1 MVALGE
7 AVRRGTR
14 GWAYLVTAVTA
25 LAVGLFSLAA
35 WRQYEQLRHDRI
47 TGEVAASRR
56 VLLAFENHAT
66 RLLDYG
72 DAHLR
77 AVRSQYQRHGGGGGL
92 RRHLAEVALRDG
104 ASITGML
111 LVIDRDGRVVFSSEP
126 QARADDVTAVGLD
139 YFQALQDAGKDVLLI
154 DPTRRGRVSG
164 EFQFRLVRPILTQ
177 GRFDGVILL
186 TLRPESLGDFFRAFD
201 LGPRA
206 VLVMVKD
213 DGRFIVRQ
221 PLPSHEIYG
230 TRLDVPLLW
239 EGLRHQQQGGFRLT
253 SVTDGTVRHYS
264 YKRLDA
270 YPVVVTIGVAEE
282 DVLDGLADARRRIL
296 IQTTAADLAAV
307 GFCVLVLAVLQRN
320 RRLGRERLR
329 LAHKSAELQRA
340 NRDLAESNADLE
352 RFAYV
357 ASHDLQTPLR
367 NMVIYAQLL
376 ERRYSDRLDGNGLDY
391 LNFIIDGARHMSAL
405 ITDLLAYARISGRDH
420 QAVPVDASSAAAQA
434 IDTLGLAIE
443 AAGASVTAER
453 LPRVMADDTLLVSV
467 FQNLIDNA
475 LKYRHPEHP
484 PVIRV
489 AAEPVEG
496 GLWRFSVSDN
506 GPGIDPAYFGKI
518 FEIFQRLDPQR
529 GPTGTGIGLTICQR
543 IIHLFGGR
551 MWVESTPGAGTTF
564 FFTLPAAD

>member
-1 MVALGE
+1 MVALGG
-7 AVRRGTR
+7 AVKRGTR

-25 LAVGLFSLAA
+25 LAVGLFTLAA

-47 TGEVAASRR
+47 TGEVVASRR

-66 RLLDYG
+66 RLFDYG

-77 AVRSQYQRHGGGGGL
+77 AVRSNYQRHGGGEGL
-92 RRHLAEVALRDG
+92 RRHLGEVALRDG
-104 ASITGML
+104 ASITGLL
-111 LVIDRDGRVVFSSEP
+111 LVIDRDGRVVFSSDP
-126 QARADDVTAVGLD
+126 QAQSADVTAVGLE
-139 YFQALQDAGKDVLLI
+139 YFQTLREEGKDVLLI

-164 EFQFRLVRPILTQ
+164 EFQFRLVRPIINQ

-201 LGPRA
+201 LGPRS

-270 YPVVVTIGVAEE
+270 YPVVVTVGVAEV
-282 DVLDGLADARRRIL
+282 DILDDLADARRRIL
-296 IQTTAADLAAV
+296 VQTVTADLAAV
-307 GFCVLVLAVLQRN
+307 GFCVLVLAILQRN

-329 LAHKSAELQRA
+329 LAYKSAELQQA
-340 NRDLAESNADLE
+340 NRDLAQSNADLE

-376 ERRYSDRLDGNGLDY
+376 ERRYSDRLDGDGVDF
-391 LNFIIDGARHMSAL
+391 LNFIIGGARHMSAL
-405 ITDLLAYARISGRDH
+405 IADLLAYARISGRDH
-420 QAVPVDASSAAAQA
+420 QAVPVDASSALAQA
-434 IDTLGLAIE
+434 IDTLGLAID
-443 AAGASVTAER
+443 AAGASVAADR
-453 LPRVMADDTLLVSV
+453 LPRVMADEVLLVSV
-467 FQNLIDNA
+467 FQNLIGNA
-475 LKYRHPEHP
+475 LKYRHPERR
-484 PVIRV
+484 PVIHV
-489 AAEPVEG
+489 GAVPEEES
-496 GLWRFSVSDN
+496 LWRFSVSDN
-506 GPGIDPAYFGKI
+506 GAGIDPAYFGKI
-518 FEIFQRLDPQR
+518 FEIFQRLDPQ
-529 GPTGTGIGLTICQR
+529 GVPTGTGIGLTICQR
-543 IIHLFGGR
+543 IVHLFGGR
-551 MWVESTPGAGTTF
+551 IWVDSTPGAGTTF